1 MTNRSTRSTREI
13 LGEAL
18 GHLELA
24 QRHATA
30 DLDDQ
35 LTVDATCMRLSA
47 GIEALSRL
55 DHTARDAL
63 FGPSWTS
70 MWGMRN
76 RIAHGYLLIDADIVR
91 STLERDVPGIII
103 RIQTALD
110 EMP

>member
-1 MTNRSTRSTREI
+1 MTNRSARSTREI

-35 LTVDATCMRLSA
+35 LTVDAICMRLSA

-55 DHTARDAL
+55 CV
-63 FGPSWTS
+63 FPQ
-70 MWGMRN
+70 
-76 RIAHGYLLIDADIVR
+76 VR
-91 STLERDVPGIII
+91 RLRLVDVEGLEPPASRV
-103 RIQTALD
+103 
-110 EMP
+110 